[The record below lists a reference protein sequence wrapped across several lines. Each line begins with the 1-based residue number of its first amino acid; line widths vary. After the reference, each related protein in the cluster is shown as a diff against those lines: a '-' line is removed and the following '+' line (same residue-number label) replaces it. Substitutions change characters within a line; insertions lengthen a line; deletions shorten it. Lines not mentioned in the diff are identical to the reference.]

1 MRRTGCRGG
10 DHAGHHEVRAMI
22 RLTKHENEKF
32 QNQTVYLSGQAFINC
47 TFIACTM
54 VLRETVYHLQ
64 DCTFERC
71 NWHVDLILLWGSG
84 ESVQEIKSLVRM
96 IEAAQAEQQAKEGAG
111 AGEEGQPEGD
121 ELATKAPP
129 TVDPS
134 TFAS

>member
-1 MRRTGCRGG
+1 
-10 DHAGHHEVRAMI
+10 MI

-47 TFIACTM
+47 TFAACTM

-96 IEAAQAEQQAKEGAG
+96 IEQAQAEQAQEGG
-111 AGEEGQPEGD
+111 EGGGEGEE
-121 ELATKAPP
+121 LSTKAPP

-134 TFAS
+134 SFAS